1 MASRAMKTTGGTRVI
16 SYQRSWCN
24 AARIVTYKDI
34 DKVNAPSAE
43 GSGREIQVDKMTLR
57 RHSLAAA
64 SSVVAAVSI
73 ALAASPAA
81 TADPAGCV
89 PLNGAQIDSHGSA
102 TSSIGIFYD
111 LDVTYWYQDGAVNW
125 HKDVNGPFGTHSSG
139 AVPTAPGNTVTIP
152 GNGGTPLLV
161 TVCSR

>member
-1 MASRAMKTTGGTRVI
+1 L
-16 SYQRSWCN
+16 
-24 AARIVTYKDI
+24 
-34 DKVNAPSAE
+34 
-43 GSGREIQVDKMTLR
+43 TL

-64 SSVVAAVSI
+64 SNVVAAVSI

-89 PLNGAQIDSHGSA
+89 PLNGAQIDSHGSS

-139 AVPTAPGNTVTIP
+139 EVPAAPGNTVTVP

-161 TVCSR
+161 TVCSK

>member
-1 MASRAMKTTGGTRVI
+1 MWFAAARRVAD
-16 SYQRSWCN
+16 RWCN
-24 AARIVTYKDI
+24 AARGVTYKDI
-34 DKVNAPSAE
+34 DKVNDPCQNPQP
-43 GSGREIQVDKMTLR
+43 RVDKMTLR

-64 SSVVAAVSI
+64 STVVGAVSI
-73 ALAASPAA
+73 AFAASPAA

-125 HKDVNGPFGTHSSG
+125 HKDVNGPFGTHSNG

-161 TVCSR
+161 TVCSK